1 MCHRPTTGLVV
12 GITAVLVMACAS
24 AKPVNHPAAAEER
37 RARWPDTWGIE
48 FGMRCA
54 ADGEDVRVCTCVA
67 SRVQERWTPEQFRS
81 LGPEALRDE
90 VRGCRERIGGE
101 EAK

>member
-1 MCHRPTTGLVV
+1 MRQRPTTGLVV
-12 GITAVLVMACAS
+12 AITVLVMACAA
-24 AKPVNHPAAAEER
+24 AKPVDHPHDAAEES
-37 RARWPDTWGIE
+37 RARWPDSWGIE

-54 ADGEDVRVCTCVA
+54 ADGEDVRFCTCLA
-67 SRVQERWTPEQFRS
+67 SRIQQRWTPEQFRS

-101 EAK
+101 